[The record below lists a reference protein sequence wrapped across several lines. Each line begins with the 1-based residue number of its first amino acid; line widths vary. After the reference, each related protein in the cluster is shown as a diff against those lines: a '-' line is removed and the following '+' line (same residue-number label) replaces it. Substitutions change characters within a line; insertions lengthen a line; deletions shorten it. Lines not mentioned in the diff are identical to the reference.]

1 MARQKSEKK
10 MEKASNTLN
19 VVLPVE
25 GSMQYKRKTVTDPDN
40 QKTGI
45 AMILAN
51 LIPNVP
57 KSLNI
62 TASTVT
68 DR

>member
-25 GSMQYKRKTVTDPDN
+25 GSMQYKRKTVTDPYN